1 MAAETV
7 GGETPT
13 LFLRK
18 ATGLVR
24 GWSIR
29 DSIIYACLATNF
41 VTLGIYEF
49 TFAGPAFPKGQLITA
64 VIISGVW
71 VSFLVI
77 AYAGLIVTIPRAG
90 GDYVWQSRILGSGL
104 GFVMAATG
112 WWFILWLW
120 APIYGNIL
128 SVQLF
133 QPLWATLKWTWPA
146 GGAAWFTT
154 NNGIF
159 VVTLITIALAGVL
172 VSLGMSGYARIQKWC
187 FVGGMIG
194 FAVVVVLLLVNSHA
208 SFVSSFNLEAHKLFG
223 ANDAYAATNHA
234 AAKAG
239 YTTSALGFGPL
250 RDTMLLVPAM
260 MFFILWPNWGATLY
274 GEIRGASDFKRVF
287 TGMFVGLW
295 LTVGFTVIFLLLI
308 AKTVGWGFYQ
318 NLNSLDYNLT
328 PQFGIWPYPFMFAGW
343 LVHNTAF
350 QVALILVLSLWFFGW
365 VGTLFLSSTRV
376 IFAAAFDRVLPD
388 RAAEVSEKRKVPFYS
403 LVLMLLPAVGLA
415 AVYAYSTTFRTYTL
429 DAVLVIAVTYL
440 FSAIAV
446 VILPWRKPELWRAS
460 PASRIKVF
468 GVQIVP
474 VAGVITIG
482 LLGFNLYEWLR
493 NDLYYVN
500 KIPSLVYMGAM
511 YVLAIVIFVVARVVR
526 RRQGIDL
533 GLINKEIPV
542 E

>member
-1 MAAETV
+1 MATEAV
-7 GGETPT
+7 GETPT

-24 GWSIR
+24 GWSVR

-41 VTLGIYEF
+41 VTLGIYA
-49 TFAGPAFPKGQLITA
+49 FAVSAPPFSNGQLLTS
-64 VIISGVW
+64 VLISAVW

-90 GDYVWQSRILGSGL
+90 GDYVWQTRILGSGL

-128 SVQLF
+128 SVQFF
-133 QPLWATLKWTWPA
+133 QPLWATLKWTWPG
-146 GGAAWFTT
+146 GGAAWFGTK
-154 NNGIF
+154 NGIF
-159 VVTLITIALAGVL
+159 VVTLITIALAGFL
-172 VSLGMSGYARIQKWC
+172 VSIGMAGYARVQKWC
-187 FVGGMIG
+187 FIGGLIG
-194 FAVVVVLLLVNSHA
+194 FAVVVGLLLFNSHA
-208 SFVSSFNLEAHKLFG
+208 SFVSSFNLEAHNLFG
-223 ANDAYAATNHA
+223 ISNAYGATNVA
-234 AAKAG
+234 AAKIG
-239 YTTSALGFGPL
+239 YTALPFGFGPL
-250 RDTMLLVPAM
+250 GPSLLLVPVM
-260 MFFILWPNWGATLY
+260 MFFLLWPNWGATLY

-295 LTVGFTVIFLLLI
+295 ITVACTVIFLLLM
-308 AKTVGWGFYQ
+308 AKTVGWAFYQ
-318 NLNSLDYNLT
+318 NSNALSFNVKGVL
-328 PQFGIWPYPFMFAGW
+328 PIWPYPFMLAGW

-350 QVALILVLSLWFFGW
+350 QVILILVLSLWFFGW

-403 LVLMLLPAVGLA
+403 LILMLAPAVILA
-415 AVYAYSTTFRTYTL
+415 AIYAYSTTFRSYTL
-429 DAVLVIAVTYL
+429 DATLVIAVTYL

-446 VILPWRKPELWRAS
+446 VLLPFVKPDLWRAS
-460 PASRIKVF
+460 PASRIKLF

-474 VAGVITIG
+474 VAGWITIG
-482 LLGFNLYEWLR
+482 LLVFNLVEWLS
-493 NDLYYVN
+493 NDNYFVN
-500 KIPSLVYMGAM
+500 NHNSLIYMGSM
-511 YVLAIVIFVVARVVR
+511 YVLAIIIFVIARIVR
-526 RRQGIDL
+526 SRQGIDL
-533 GLINKEIPV
+533 GMINKEIPV

>member
-13 LFLRK
+13 LFLRN

-24 GWSIR
+24 GWSVR

-64 VIISGVW
+64 VIISGIW

-90 GDYVWQSRILGSGL
+90 GDYVWQTRILGSGL

-146 GGAAWFTT
+146 GGAVWFGTK
-154 NNGIF
+154 NGIF

-172 VSLGMSGYARIQKWC
+172 VSVGMSAYARIQKWC

-194 FAVVVVLLLVNSHA
+194 FAVVVVLLLINSHA
-208 SFVSSFNLEAHKLFG
+208 SFISSFNLEAHKLFG
-223 ANDAYAATNHA
+223 VNGAYQATNAA

-239 YTTSALGFGPL
+239 YTTSSLGFGPL
-250 RDTMLLVPAM
+250 GPTMLLVPAM

-295 LTVGFTVIFLLLI
+295 MTVAFTVIFLLLI
-308 AKTVGWGFYQ
+308 AKTVGWDFYQ
-318 NLNSLDYNLT
+318 NLNSLGYNLT

-388 RAAEVSEKRKVPFYS
+388 RAAEVSEKRKVPVYS
-403 LVLMLLPAVGLA
+403 LILMLLPAVGLA

-429 DAVLVIAVTYL
+429 DATLVIAVTFL
-440 FSAIAV
+440 FSSIAV
-446 VILPWRKPELWRAS
+446 VVLPWRKPDLWRAS
-460 PASRIKVF
+460 PASRIKLF
-468 GVQIVP
+468 GVPIVP
-474 VAGVITIG
+474 VAGWVTIG
-482 LLGFNLYEWLR
+482 LLGFNLYQWFT
-493 NDLYYVN
+493 NDLYFVN
-500 KIPSLVYMGAM
+500 SRDSLYYMGGM
-511 YVLAIVIFVVARVVR
+511 YVLAILIYVVARIVR
-526 RRQGIDL
+526 NRQGIDL

>member
-1 MAAETV
+1 MAAEAL
-7 GGETPT
+7 GSETPT

-24 GWSIR
+24 GWSVR

-49 TFAGPAFPKGQLITA
+49 TFAGPAFPKGQLLTS
-64 VIISGVW
+64 VVISGIW

-90 GDYVWQSRILGSGL
+90 GDYVWQTRILGSGL
-104 GFVMAATG
+104 GFVMAVTG

-133 QPLWATLKWTWPA
+133 QPLWATLKWTWPN
-146 GGAAWFTT
+146 GGAAWFGT

-159 VVTLITIALAGVL
+159 AVSLITIALAGLL
-172 VSLGMSGYARIQKWC
+172 VSLGMAGYARIQRWC
-187 FVGGMIG
+187 FIGGMIG
-194 FAVVVVLLLVNSHA
+194 FLVVVALLLVNSHA
-208 SFVSSFNLEAHKLFG
+208 NFVHSFNLEGQKLFG
-223 ANDAYAATNHA
+223 VPDAYHQTNVA

-239 YTTSALGFGPL
+239 YTTSPFGFGPL
-250 RDTMLLVPAM
+250 GSTMLLVPAM

-274 GEIRGASDFKRVF
+274 GEIRGASDYRRVF
-287 TGMFVGLW
+287 TGMFAGLW
-295 LTVGFTVIFLLLI
+295 ITVACTVVFFLLI
-308 AKTVGWGFYQ
+308 AKTVGWDFYQ
-318 NLNSLDYNLT
+318 NANSLYYNLT

-388 RAAEVSEKRKVPFYS
+388 RAAEVSEKRKVPVYS
-403 LVLMLLPAVGLA
+403 LVLMLLPAAGLSV
-415 AVYAYSTTFRTYTL
+415 VYAYWTTFRTYIL
-429 DAVLVIAVTYL
+429 DATLVIAVTYL

-446 VILPWRKPELWRAS
+446 VLLPFIKKDLWQAS
-460 PASRIKVF
+460 PASRIKLF
-468 GVQIVP
+468 GVPIVP
-474 VAGVITIG
+474 VAGLITIG
-482 LLGFNLYEWLR
+482 LLAFNLVEWFT
-493 NDLYYVN
+493 NDSYFVN
-500 KIPSLVYMGAM
+500 DPSSLIYMGAM
-511 YVLAIVIFVVARVVR
+511 YVLAILIYVVARIVR